1 MRKLVVL
8 SSILALAACSSPPK
22 PPVVDGS
29 NRHAVNTPETAE
41 TIALRAKLAQAEEK
55 LRVEQ
60 ARPVISPAVLQP
72 APPPPARSRTFS
84 VHFPYNGTNF
94 NLSADDSAQLLP
106 LLAKARRIEVRGRT
120 DGQRPS
126 TADEKIALNRA
137 LAAQRFLIGQGV
149 SPAIISVNYV
159 SAGDY
164 VLCAVT
170 SEPIAL
176 AELKYWSVALQEP
189 YATAEASLQR
199 ELQTRKRGISA
210 D

>member
-41 TIALRAKLAQAEEK
+41 VIALRAQLAQSEEK
-55 LRVEQ
+55 LRVEQARLRVEQ

-84 VHFPYNGTNF
+84 VHFPYNNTNCH
-94 NLSADDSAQLLP
+94 LSADDSAQLLP

-137 LAAQRFLIGQGV
+137 LAAQRFLIRALAAQRFLIGQGV

-164 VLCAVT
+164 VADNFSAVGR
-170 SEPIAL
+170 
-176 AELKYWSVALQEP
+176 
-189 YATAEASLQR
+189 SLNRRVDIEVFNQ
-199 ELQTRKRGISA
+199 
-210 D
+210 

>member
-8 SSILALAACSSPPK
+8 TSAVLLGACASPPA

-41 TIALRAKLAQAEEK
+41 VIALRAQLAQSQEK

-60 ARPVISPAVLQP
+60 ARPVVSPVTLQP
-72 APPPPARSRTFS
+72 VPPLPRSRTFS
-84 VHFPYNGTNF
+84 VHFPYNSTNF
-94 NLSADDSAQLLP
+94 QLSTDDAAQLLP
-106 LLAKARRIEVRGRT
+106 LLGNARRVEVRGRT
-120 DGQRPS
+120 DGQHPH
-126 TADEKIALNRA
+126 AGDEKIALNRA

-164 VLCAVT
+164 VADNFSAVGR
-170 SEPIAL
+170 SQNRRVDIEVFN
-176 AELKYWSVALQEP
+176 K
-189 YATAEASLQR
+189 
-199 ELQTRKRGISA
+199 
-210 D
+210 